1 MRKSLLALAS
11 LVGLSTACGPPAVRP
26 ASYADPD
33 VACPGG
39 RKDWTLSIV
48 DQRADNEGAEQ
59 MTSSIRDGITKSF
72 PGCHWT
78 SAPAPSGE
86 TVVIEVHR
94 FRSSREGQA
103 GDSSGAWEAAVEWT
117 VRAVDEGG
125 RTLTEFQANE
135 EVSRP
140 NYRGSNN
147 EKESLSE
154 AYQKALERT
163 VKGLAALPANG
174 AIRLPGRTLEPV
186 AALRGGSGERSKSS
200 GAATCPAGGRTLS
213 GAAALERDSQSSEES

>member
-1 MRKSLLALAS
+1 MRKTVLALAS
-11 LVGLSTACGPPAVRP
+11 FAVLSTACGPPAVRP

-48 DQRADNEGAEQ
+48 DQRAEPEGADQ
-59 MTSSIRDGITKSF
+59 MTTAIRDGITKSF
-72 PGCHWT
+72 PGCHWS
-78 SAPAPSGE
+78 SAPAPTGD
-86 TVVIEVHR
+86 TVTIEVHR
-94 FRSSREGQA
+94 FRSTREGPA
-103 GDSSGAWEAAVEWT
+103 GDSGGAWEAAVEWT
-117 VRAVDEGG
+117 VSVVDAAG

-174 AIRLPGRTLEPV
+174 AIRLPARTLEPV
-186 AALRGGSGERSKSS
+186 AAIGSRSDESPNSS
-200 GAATCPAGGRTLS
+200 GAATCRAGAGALP
-213 GAAALERDSQSSEES
+213 GAAALERDSQSSKGS

>member
-1 MRKSLLALAS
+1 MHKTLLALAS
-11 LVGLSTACGPPAVRP
+11 LAVLSSACGPPAVRQ
-26 ASYADPD
+26 ANYADPD

-48 DQRADNEGAEQ
+48 DERAETEGADQ
-59 MTSSIRDGITKSF
+59 MTASIRDGITKSF
-72 PGCHWT
+72 PGCHWS

-86 TVVIEVHR
+86 TITIEVHR
-94 FRSSREGQA
+94 FRSSREGLA
-103 GDSSGAWEAAVEWT
+103 GDSGGDWEAAVEWT

-154 AYQKALERT
+154 AYQKALQRT
-163 VKGLAALPANG
+163 VKGLAALAANG
-174 AIRLPGRTLEPV
+174 AIRLPARTLEFL
-186 AALRGGSGERSKSS
+186 AAIGARSGERSKSS
-200 GAATCPAGGRTLS
+200 GAATCRAGG
-213 GAAALERDSQSSEES
+213 GALPGTATLERDSHWSEES

>member
-1 MRKSLLALAS
+1 MSKTLLALAT
-11 LVGLSTACGPPAVRP
+11 LAALSTSCGPPAVRP

-48 DQRADNEGAEQ
+48 DERAETEGADL
-59 MTSSIRDGITKSF
+59 MTAAIHDGITKSF
-72 PGCHWT
+72 PGCHWS

-86 TVVIEVHR
+86 TITIEVHR
-94 FRSSREGQA
+94 FRSSREGSA

-117 VRAVDEGG
+117 VRAVDAGG

-163 VKGLAALPANG
+163 VKGLTALPANG
-174 AIRLPGRTLEPV
+174 AIRLPARTLEFL
-186 AALRGGSGERSKSS
+186 AALPVRSAGGSKSS
-200 GAATCPAGGRTLS
+200 GASTCRAAARPLP
-213 GAAALERDSQSSEES
+213 GAAALERDSHWWRES